1 MSSAAPCDSMHL
13 VDAHFGRRGL
23 PPRRERALR
32 EHLPGCATCRAR
44 YERHLLLAEVD
55 RSLPGARE
63 RLARGL
69 GLAAAPRA
77 RTWPVQLGVAL
88 ALGLCALVLAPRLA
102 APPPADAGFT
112 PRGGTEAHGP
122 AAGPLPALEVYRV
135 RDGKAEPTHGSMRA
149 DDELA
154 FAYRNPDGLPF
165 LMVFAT
171 DAAGQVYWYYPSWTE
186 PDHSPTSVP
195 ARRGEHPLELPDAI
209 RHPLPPGPLVLHALF
224 TRAPLSVHEVEARLA
239 QQTPLAA
246 GDERL
251 TRLPLQ
257 VQP

>member
-1 MSSAAPCDSMHL
+1 MSSASPCDSTHL

-55 RSLPGARE
+55 RSIPTAQE

-69 GLAAAPRA
+69 GLSAAPRA
-77 RTWPVQLGVAL
+77 RTWPMPLGLAL
-88 ALGLCALVLAPRLA
+88 ALSLGALVLVPRLGT
-102 APPPADAGFT
+102 PPTADEGFT
-112 PRGGTEAHGP
+112 PRGGAEAHAP
-122 AAGPLPALEVYRV
+122 VARPPALEVYRV
-135 RDGKAEPTHGSMRA
+135 RDGKSEPTEGSVRA

-239 QQTPLAA
+239 QQAPLA
-246 GDERL
+246 GEGEHL

>member
-1 MSSAAPCDSMHL
+1 MSSASPCDSTRL

-23 PPRRERALR
+23 PPKRERALR

-55 RSLPGARE
+55 RSLPGAQE

-69 GLAAAPRA
+69 GLPDAPRA
-77 RTWPVQLGVAL
+77 RTWPVPLGFAL
-88 ALGLCALVLAPRLA
+88 ALGLCALVLVPRLA
-102 APPPADAGFT
+102 APPTADEGFT
-112 PRGGTEAHGP
+112 SRGGTEAHGP
-122 AAGPLPALEVYRV
+122 AAEPPPVLEVYRV
-135 RDGKAEPTHGSMRA
+135 RDGKAEPTAGSMRA

-171 DAAGQVYWYYPSWTE
+171 DMAGQVYWYYPSWTD
-186 PDHSPTSVP
+186 PDTSPTSVP
-195 ARRGEHPLELPDAI
+195 ARQGEHPFELPDAI
-209 RHPLPPGPLVLHALF
+209 RHPLPPGQFILHALF
-224 TRAPLSVHEVEARLA
+224 TRAPLSVHEVEARIA
-239 QQTPLAA
+239 RREPLV
-246 GDERL
+246 GEGEHL
-251 TRLPLQ
+251 THLPLQ

>member
-1 MSSAAPCDSMHL
+1 MSSASACDSTRL

-23 PPRRERALR
+23 PPRDERALR

-55 RSLPGARE
+55 RSIPDARE

-77 RTWPVQLGVAL
+77 RTWPVPLGLTL
-88 ALGLCALVLAPRLA
+88 ALGVVALVLVPRLGV
-102 APPPADAGFT
+102 PPTADEGFT
-112 PRGGTEAHGP
+112 PRGGTEAHSP
-122 AAGPLPALEVYRV
+122 VAGPPSALEVYRV
-135 RDGKAEPTHGSMRA
+135 RDGNAEPADGSVRA

-171 DAAGQVYWYYPSWTE
+171 DAAGQVYWYYPSWTD

-195 ARRGEHPLELPDAI
+195 ARQGEHPLELPDAI

-239 QQTPLAA
+239 RQAPLA
-246 GDERL
+246 GEDEHL
-251 TRLPLQ
+251 TRIPLQ

>member
-1 MSSAAPCDSMHL
+1 MSSATPCDSTRL

-55 RSLPGARE
+55 RSIPDARE

-69 GLAAAPRA
+69 GLAAAPRT
-77 RTWPVQLGVAL
+77 RTWPVQLGLAF
-88 ALGLCALVLAPRLA
+88 ALGLCALVLVPRLGA
-102 APPPADAGFT
+102 SPTVDEGFT

-122 AAGPLPALEVYRV
+122 VVGPPPALEVYRV
-135 RDGKAEPTHGSMRA
+135 RDGKAEPTNGSMRA

-171 DAAGQVYWYYPSWTE
+171 DMAGQVYWYYPSWTD
-186 PDHSPTSVP
+186 PDTSPTSVLTQQS
-195 ARRGEHPLELPDAI
+195 EHPLELPDAI
-209 RHPLPPGPLVLHALF
+209 RHPLPPGKFSLHALF

-239 QQTPLAA
+239 RREPLV
-246 GDERL
+246 GEGEHM
-251 TRLPLQ
+251 THLPLL